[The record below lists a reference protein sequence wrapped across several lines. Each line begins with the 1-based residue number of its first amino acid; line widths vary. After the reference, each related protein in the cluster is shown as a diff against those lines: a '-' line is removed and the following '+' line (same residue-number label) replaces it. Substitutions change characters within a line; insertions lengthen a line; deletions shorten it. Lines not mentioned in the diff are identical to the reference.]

1 MKRIGILSDTHSY
14 WDEKYLHYFEP
25 CDEIWHAGDIGSV
38 EVAERLAAFRPFRA
52 VCGNCDGGD
61 LRLMYRELNR
71 FKCEDVDVMCSSSIS
86 VVILATTISQFVALF
101 MPIRRSCSWQDT
113 RTSSR

>member
-1 MKRIGILSDTHSY
+1 MKRIGIISDTHSY
-14 WDEKYLHYFEP
+14 WDPKYLHYFEP

-38 EVAERLAAFRPFRA
+38 EVAEKLAAFRPLRA

-71 FKCEDVDVMCSSSIS
+71 FKCEDVDVLIKHIGGIPAITIS
-86 VVILATTISQFVALF
+86 VFAPRFSLIHRSFLL
-101 MPIRRSCSWQDT
+101 PDIRT
-113 RTSSR
+113 Y